1 MYHYVVE
8 KDGKIDSFGCCN
20 SKKALLE
27 KIELLELC
35 GAKVRLVS
43 KSEWDK
49 KKRSILVSNAKT
61 RERFYKIIRR
71 DLKCA
76 SMS

>member
-1 MYHYVVE
+1 MYYYLVE

-20 SKKALLE
+20 SRKAFLE
-27 KIELLELC
+27 KKELLEMC

-43 KSEWDK
+43 KEVYDGV
-49 KKRSILVSNAKT
+49 KRTIRMKDAWTKN
-61 RERFYKIIRR
+61 RFFKVVRR

-76 SMS
+76 L

>member
-1 MYHYVVE
+1 
-8 KDGKIDSFGCCN
+8 
-20 SKKALLE
+20 
-27 KIELLELC
+27 
-35 GAKVRLVS
+35 
-43 KSEWDK
+43 
-49 KKRSILVSNAKT
+49 LVSNAKT

>member
-1 MYHYVVE
+1 VYYYVVE

-20 SKKALLE
+20 SRKAFLE
-27 KIELLELC
+27 KKELLEMC

-49 KKRSILVSNAKT
+49 RKCSILASNAKT
-61 RERFYKIIRR
+61 RERYYKIIRR

-76 SMS
+76 L